1 MLEAGPAGLSA
12 AISAAQAGMKTVV
25 IERGDYPGTKN
36 VMGGILYTKATD
48 MVVPEFWK
56 EAPLERPIIEQ
67 RIAMLSGDESIMA
80 GYRDPAWGV
89 EPYNAHSIFTG

>member
-1 MLEAGPAGLSA
+1 MKNFDVIVVGGGPAGLSA
-12 AISAAQAGMKTVV
+12 AISAAQGGMKTVV

-36 VMGGILYTKATD
+36 VMGGILYTNATD

-67 RIAMLSGDESIMA
+67 RIAMLSGD
-80 GYRDPAWGV
+80 
-89 EPYNAHSIFTG
+89 